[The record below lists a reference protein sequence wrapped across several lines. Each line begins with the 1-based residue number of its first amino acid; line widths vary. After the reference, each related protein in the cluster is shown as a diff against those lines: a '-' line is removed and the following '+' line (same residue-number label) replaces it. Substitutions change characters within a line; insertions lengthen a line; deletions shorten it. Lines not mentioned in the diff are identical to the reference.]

1 MVDRLGGEKHPLKF
15 EDGNNSIFEF
25 RFFALRI
32 SIIDFLRFPCR
43 VCKVLQCGVDR
54 VGEFGNGSVS
64 RNEAF
69 AARRRGS
76 GRNGNFIKR
85 SLHMALSVLN
95 NIASLT
101 AQNELAI
108 TNNNLQNT
116 LFQLSSGSRIN
127 SGADDP
133 AGLSVADGLQ
143 ANITALTQS
152 AQNATNGVG
161 QLQVADGA
169 LSQVTTL
176 LNRAVTLATE
186 AANGGL
192 TTDQFSA
199 ITNEYSSIVSEINRI
214 GNATNFNG
222 NPVFSS
228 TTAPNPSEAVSMAQS
243 SLSANQALTA
253 GTTTSVQIGNAPA
266 YTFTAGAAGATVLGT
281 TSLAAQGLNTTI
293 ANGETLTLSNG
304 SGAGQGTVNFT
315 AATQK
320 WGGSATV
327 VNSGTV
333 LAAGDTFTLTSTDG
347 GSVNY
352 SFTAGDH
359 VSNLLTALNASG
371 DANVKAYVDS
381 AGHLTITSAA
391 GDNLTVTQSA
401 QSKTDVGTL
410 VATQDTVGDLINQI
424 NTSGYGMSA
433 SINGNNVFQVTS
445 STGNLTVSNNTIS
458 PALGTVA
465 VTNTLQDL
473 INGINGSG
481 LGVTASLQSV
491 TNTNQLQ
498 TTVTGNP
505 VLSGASAVVGTITLN
520 SGTPGANGASPNTY
534 TFTAGT
540 TKDPITGATA
550 TTVQGLIDSINDSG
564 TPFHA
569 FLQNGKLEVTDSSYS
584 GNISATYTGVTM
596 AGASVTSF
604 ANPASA
610 TQLEISDPLNRG
622 DLTVANNDSVLG
634 YVANTSSNPL
644 QGGNADSFV
653 APGQTNGS
661 SGASVFISDGNVTNP
676 LYNTIQVQVGL
687 LNANQIG
694 NNTTTLSTQNLGT
707 ASGAA
712 SALTVINNS
721 ISDVAS
727 MRGTIGAGINRL
739 NSATNVIN
747 TQVQNLTSAQSSIQ
761 DANVG
766 QVVASLSK
774 YQILEQT
781 GISAL
786 AQANQ
791 NQQAILKLLQ

>member
-1 MVDRLGGEKHPLKF
+1 
-15 EDGNNSIFEF
+15 
-25 RFFALRI
+25 
-32 SIIDFLRFPCR
+32 
-43 VCKVLQCGVDR
+43 
-54 VGEFGNGSVS
+54 
-64 RNEAF
+64 
-69 AARRRGS
+69 
-76 GRNGNFIKR
+76 
-85 SLHMALSVLN
+85 MALSVLN

-410 VATQDTVGDLINQI
+410 VATQDTVGDFINQI

>member
-1 MVDRLGGEKHPLKF
+1 
-15 EDGNNSIFEF
+15 
-25 RFFALRI
+25 
-32 SIIDFLRFPCR
+32 
-43 VCKVLQCGVDR
+43 
-54 VGEFGNGSVS
+54 
-64 RNEAF
+64 
-69 AARRRGS
+69 
-76 GRNGNFIKR
+76 
-85 SLHMALSVLN
+85 MALSVLN

-596 AGASVTSF
+596 AGTSVTSF